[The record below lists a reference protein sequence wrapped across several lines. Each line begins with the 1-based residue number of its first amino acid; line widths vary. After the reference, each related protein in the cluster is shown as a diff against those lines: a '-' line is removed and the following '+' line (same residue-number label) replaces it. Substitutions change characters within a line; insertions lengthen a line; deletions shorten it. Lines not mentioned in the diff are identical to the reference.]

1 MHTAERKQRVQVVSN
16 MTYES
21 SVGLENIIANNT
33 TTTFPFGLP
42 EIDIIKDIESCTV
55 FFFYLEITGF
65 IR

>member
-21 SVGLENIIANNT
+21 SVGLENIIAKNT
-33 TTTFPFGLP
+33 ATIFPFGLP
-42 EIDIIKDIESCTV
+42 EIGTIKDIESCTV
-55 FFFYLEITGF
+55 FFYLEITGF